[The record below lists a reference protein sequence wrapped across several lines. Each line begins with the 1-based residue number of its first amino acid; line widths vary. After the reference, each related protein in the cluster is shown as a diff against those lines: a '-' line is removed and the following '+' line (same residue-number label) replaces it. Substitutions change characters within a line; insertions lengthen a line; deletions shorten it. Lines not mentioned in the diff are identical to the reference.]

1 VLPPPANA
9 LGGRRRTP
17 FRVPAPMTSP
27 IRFRDESGTA
37 LVEFA
42 FVLPMLLVLVLGIA
56 DFGRAF
62 NYWIDSTH
70 LANVAARYAAVNKNP
85 GAAGSLTLQRYME
98 LQASTKELRNGS
110 SQQTPVDVCVSFPAG
125 TSNVG
130 DPVKVEVKSTWSWLH
145 YLVGRTHI
153 TSTTLKGS
161 ATMRL
166 EANRTNYSAG
176 CA

>member
-1 VLPPPANA
+1 
-9 LGGRRRTP
+9 
-17 FRVPAPMTSP
+17 MTSP
-27 IRFRDESGTA
+27 IRFQDESGTA

-42 FVLPMLLVLVLGIA
+42 FVLPLLLVLILGIV

-70 LANVAARYAAVNKNP
+70 VANVAARYAAVNKNP
-85 GAAGSLTLQRYME
+85 GGSDPLQSYMKK
-98 LQASTKELRNGS
+98 QGSTAELRDGVQAPAAS
-110 SQQTPVDVCVSFPAG
+110 GVDKPGLRVCISFPNG

-130 DPVKVEVKSTWSWLH
+130 DPVRVEVTSTFSWLH
-145 YLVGRTHI
+145 YLVGRAGLAPKTQI
-153 TSTTLKGS
+153 KGA

-166 EANRTNYSAG
+166 EGNPSTYSAG

>member
-1 VLPPPANA
+1 
-9 LGGRRRTP
+9 
-17 FRVPAPMTSP
+17 MTSP
-27 IRFRDESGTA
+27 SPIRDETGTA

-42 FVLPMLLVLVLGIA
+42 FILPLLLVLVLGIA

-98 LQASTKELRNGS
+98 LQASTNELRNGS
-110 SQQTPVDVCVSFPAG
+110 TQTTPVDVCVSFPLG

-145 YLVGRTHI
+145 YLVGRTHL
-153 TSTTLKGS
+153 TSRTIKGS

-166 EANRTNYSAG
+166 EAKPTNYSAG

>member
-1 VLPPPANA
+1 
-9 LGGRRRTP
+9 
-17 FRVPAPMTSP
+17 MTSP
-27 IRFRDESGTA
+27 MSFRDESGTA

-42 FVLPMLLVLVLGIA
+42 LVLPLLLVLVLGIA

-70 LANVAARYAAVNKNP
+70 LSNVAARYAAVNKNP
-85 GAAGSLTLQRYME
+85 GAATSQTLQRYTEM
-98 LQASTKELRNGS
+98 QASTKEMRAGS
-110 SQQTPVDVCVSFPAG
+110 KQQTPVDVCVTFPAG

-130 DPVKVEVKSTWSWLH
+130 DPVRIDVNSTFSWLR
-145 YLVGRTHI
+145 YLVGRAHLAPQTQI
-153 TSTTLKGS
+153 KGS

-166 EANRTNYSAG
+166 EAKPTNYSAG